1 MTITTSIQTDPRALA
16 RNLSNQNII
25 NGELV
30 PAASGRTFDVIDPAT
45 MDVIGQAPF
54 SEQADV
60 DAAVAAAEAA
70 RRAWAST
77 PATERGRM
85 ITECGRRLEEHAE
98 EMANLIALETGKA
111 IRTESRVE
119 ANLLRE
125 VWEFHGGLGS
135 ELKGETIPY
144 KSGMLPLT
152 IREPLG
158 VVGAIIPWNVPVY
171 LMGLKICPALVAG
184 NTVVL
189 KSAEEAPLCIL
200 RAAQIMSE
208 VLPPGVLNLLAGFGP
223 ECGAPIAAHH
233 GVHKVSFT
241 GSVAAGRS
249 VYTNA
254 ASHLAPAVL
263 ELGGKSPMIVY
274 DDADLDRAVAG
285 AVTGMRFTRQGQS
298 CSASSRMFVHESLHD
313 EFVDRMAEAV
323 DAMIMGDPLD
333 EATDMGSIISPQQF
347 ETVHRYL
354 GLARELPNATVR
366 ECSQLPTD
374 PRLADGLFVRPV
386 ILTGVTN
393 DDVVCR
399 EEIFGPV
406 ASVISWTDEES
417 VLEQA
422 NDTEYG
428 LCGTVW
434 TRDIARAMQAVERID
449 AGFVQINQNLV
460 VQPGLPYGGFRNSGL
475 GQEACREAMLEH
487 CTKRKTIII
496 STE

>member
-1 MTITTSIQTDPRALA
+1 MSTPTHMQTDPHALA
-16 RNLSNQNII
+16 RELSGSNMVG
-25 NGELV
+25 GELV
-30 PAASGRTFDVIDPAT
+30 PAVSGRTFEVIDPAT
-45 MDVIGQAPF
+45 MNVIGEAPF

-60 DAAVAAAEAA
+60 DVAVAAANAA
-70 RRAWAST
+70 RADWAAT

-85 ITECGRRLEEHAE
+85 ITECGRRLEQHSE
-98 EMANLIALETGKA
+98 EMANLITLETGKA
-111 IRTESRVE
+111 IRTESRIE
-119 ANLLRE
+119 AQLLRE
-125 VWEFHGGLGS
+125 VFEFHGGLGS

-144 KSGMLPLT
+144 KAGMIPMT

-208 VLPPGVLNLLAGFGP
+208 VLPPGVLNLLAGYGP

-241 GSVAAGRS
+241 GSVAAGKS
-249 VYTNA
+249 VYANA
-254 ASHLAPAVL
+254 ASHLAPVVL

-274 DDADLDRAVAG
+274 EDADIEPAVAG

-298 CSASSRMFVHESLHD
+298 CSASSRIFVHESLHD
-313 EFVDRMAEAV
+313 EFIERMATAV
-323 DAMIMGDPLD
+323 DAMVMGDPFD
-333 EATDMGSIISPQQF
+333 EATDMGSIISPQQL
-347 ETVHRYL
+347 ETVNHYI
-354 GLARELPNATVR
+354 GLARELPHATLR
-366 ECSQLPTD
+366 ECSALPTD
-374 PRLADGLFVRPV
+374 PRLKDGLFVRPV
-386 ILTGVTN
+386 IVSGVSN
-393 DDVVCR
+393 DDLVCR
-399 EEIFGPV
+399 EEVFGPV
-406 ASVISWTDEES
+406 ACVVKWTDEES
-417 VLEQA
+417 VLQQA

-434 TRDIARAMQAVERID
+434 TRDIGRALQAVQRID

-460 VQPGLPYGGFRNSGL
+460 VQPGLPYGGFRQSGL

-487 CTKRKTIII
+487 CTRKKTIII
-496 STE
+496 NTN

>member
-1 MTITTSIQTDPRALA
+1 MSTMTSPQTDPRALA
-16 RNLSNQNII
+16 RELSNQNLV
-25 NGELV
+25 GGDLV
-30 PAASGRTFDVIDPAT
+30 PAASGRTFEVIDPAT
-45 MDVIGQAPF
+45 MDVIGTAPF

-60 DAAVAAAEAA
+60 DAAVAAAESA
-70 RRAWAST
+70 RRDWAAT

-85 ITECGRRLEEHAE
+85 ITECGRRLEQHAE
-98 EMANLIALETGKA
+98 ELANLITLETGKA

-144 KSGMLPLT
+144 KSGMLPMT

-158 VVGAIIPWNVPVY
+158 VIGAIIPWNVPVY

-200 RAAQIMSE
+200 RTAQIMAE
-208 VLPPGVLNLLAGFGP
+208 VLPPGVLNVLAGYGP
-223 ECGAPIAAHH
+223 ECGAPIAAHS

-241 GSVAAGRS
+241 GSVEAGRS

-274 DDADLDRAVAG
+274 EDAELDRAVAG

-298 CSASSRMFVHESLHD
+298 CSASSRMFVHASLHD
-313 EFVDRMAEAV
+313 EFIERMAAAV
-323 DAMIMGDPLD
+323 DAMVMGDPFD

-347 ETVHRYL
+347 ETVNRYID
-354 GLARELPNATVR
+354 LARGLPHATMR
-366 ECSQLPTD
+366 ECSTLPTD

-386 ILTGVTN
+386 ILSGVTN
-393 DDVVCR
+393 DDIVCR

-406 ASVISWTDEES
+406 ASVISWTDESS
-417 VLEQA
+417 VLDQA

-434 TRDIARAMQAVERID
+434 TRDIGRAMQAVERID

-496 STE
+496 NTE

>member
-1 MTITTSIQTDPRALA
+1 MTTTIQTDPRALA
-16 RNLSNQNII
+16 AELSNQNII

-54 SEQADV
+54 SEQVDV

-85 ITECGRRLEEHAE
+85 ITECGRRLEAHAE

-323 DAMIMGDPLD
+323 DAMVMGDPLD